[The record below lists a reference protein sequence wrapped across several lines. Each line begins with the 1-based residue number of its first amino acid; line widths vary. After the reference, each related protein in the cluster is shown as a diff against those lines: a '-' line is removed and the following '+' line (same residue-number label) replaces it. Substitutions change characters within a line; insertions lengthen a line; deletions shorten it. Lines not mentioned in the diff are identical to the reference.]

1 MGLIRNLF
9 PRLYDDTERQVTS
22 LMRDINKAFEDIH
35 KGKVIKAVLVMDE

>member
-22 LMRDINKAFEDIH
+22 FMRDINKAFDDFDFDATVDSI
-35 KGKVIKAVLVMDE
+35 V